1 MRQRQSVLRKDLKP
15 PETDLAPE
23 SLVIPWTFG
32 VFSFK
37 TVGGMTTDEVL
48 DALGRYT
55 KDSKRSHRET
65 ATELGISQT
74 VLWDWLGRKTLPEKS
89 GLARIAGFLRRVRY
103 L

>member
-1 MRQRQSVLRKDLKP
+1 MVAQSGTSFEDDFATKF
-15 PETDLAPE
+15 
-23 SLVIPWTFG
+23 LVIEWTFQ
-32 VFSFK
+32 VSSFK
-37 TVGGMTTDEVL
+37 TFVGMTTDEVL